1 MSLIFIWKENLKP
14 ANFHLQTVNPENTMT
29 KRYFTKRV
37 WRYQSGNQNS
47 YIEEEQTT
55 HWSKENVQKDKQRS
69 TKHTYKTKDRVTR
82 TPLKTAGELRGS
94 VKLSSSFSASGTRR
108 VTLVAN
114 PVISHEWR
122 KQVLN
127 HQNDPQAVKQQTIRW
142 QKIQYKMCISMF
154 SG

>member
-14 ANFHLQTVNPENTMT
+14 ANCHLQTVNPENTMT

-82 TPLKTAGELRGS
+82 TPQYALLTALIQELALSKRK
-94 VKLSSSFSASGTRR
+94 VLYARIFKLGWVNF
-108 VTLVAN
+108 
-114 PVISHEWR
+114 
-122 KQVLN
+122 
-127 HQNDPQAVKQQTIRW
+127 D
-142 QKIQYKMCISMF
+142 
-154 SG
+154 